1 MKNEPGHSGSVLRRT
16 GIFYMDTKNKSAI
29 IEQIKGILS
38 GVDDSLE
45 DEDKLSMVRGFW
57 EAGRLA
63 TEYKDSTGMLLKD
76 IAREAEVPVWSL
88 QRYTQFYKTFPKGY
102 RERYGARVVNW
113 SLICCVLPVHDA
125 KAREFYLREACL
137 QGWNKF
143 ELTKRIRQDYHGAVQ
158 DAAQANGDKTLKIKP
173 QRLYT
178 YAAEVIKI
186 VDADTFDLEIDV
198 GFKTKQ
204 EHRVRLRGI
213 NAPEIGTPQ
222 GRKAKRF
229 VERELGKCVVEK
241 PLFKG
246 TRANRPLVVVKTYK
260 LGQHGRYTVDIY
272 YLPGEAAPEVIAES
286 GKLLNQVLVDKG
298 LARKVE

>member
-1 MKNEPGHSGSVLRRT
+1 ME
-16 GIFYMDTKNKSAI
+16 KSPI
-29 IEQIKGILS
+29 IAQIKKILS
-38 GVDDSLE
+38 GIDDSLE
-45 DEDKLSMVRGFW
+45 DEDKLAMVKGLW

-63 TEYKDSTGMLLKD
+63 VEYKDSTGMLLKD
-76 IAREAEVPVWSL
+76 IAREIEVPDWAL
-88 QRYTQFYKTFPKGY
+88 QRYTQFYKAFSKGY
-102 RERYGARVVNW
+102 PEKYGNRVVNW

-125 KAREFYLREACL
+125 KAREFYLRESCL
-137 QGWNKF
+137 NGWNKY
-143 ELTKRIRQDYHGAVQ
+143 ELTKRIRQDYHGAFE
-158 DAAQANGDKTLKIKP
+158 DAAAANQSKTLKLQR

-178 YAAEVIKI
+178 YASEVIKI

-213 NAPEIGTPQ
+213 NAPEVGTSP

-260 LGQHGRYTVDIY
+260 LGQYGRYTVDIY
-272 YLPGEAAPEVIAES
+272 YLPGEADPEVIAES

-298 LARKVE
+298 LARKVA

>member
-1 MKNEPGHSGSVLRRT
+1 ME
-16 GIFYMDTKNKSAI
+16 KSQFIA
-29 IEQIKGILS
+29 QIKKILS
-38 GVDDSLE
+38 NVDDSLE
-45 DEDKLSMVRGFW
+45 DEDKLSMVRGYW

-63 TEYKDSTGMLLKD
+63 AEYKDSTGMLLKD
-76 IAREAEVPVWSL
+76 IAKEIEVPVWSL
-88 QRYTQFYKTFPKGY
+88 QRYTQFYKTFPSGY
-102 RERYGARVVNW
+102 PEKHGNRVVSW
-113 SLICCVLPVHDA
+113 TYICCILPVHDA
-125 KAREFYLREACL
+125 KAREFYLKEACRH
-137 QGWNKF
+137 GWNKYQ
-143 ELTKRIRQDYHGAVQ
+143 LTKRIQEDYYGAFE
-158 DAAQANGDKTLKIKP
+158 DATNANQSKTLKSKK

-186 VDADTFDLEIDV
+186 VDADTLDLEIDV

-213 NAPEIGTPQ
+213 NAPEAGTSP

-246 TRANRPLVVVKTYK
+246 SRANRPLVVVKTYK
-260 LGQHGRYTVDIY
+260 LGQYGRYTADIC
-272 YLPGEAAPEVIAES
+272 YLPGETDPEVIAEN

>member
-1 MKNEPGHSGSVLRRT
+1 
-16 GIFYMDTKNKSAI
+16 MDTKNRSAI
-29 IEQIKGILS
+29 IDQIKAILS
-38 GVDDSLE
+38 GIDDSLE
-45 DEDKLSMVRGFW
+45 DEDKLSMVAGYW
-57 EAGRLA
+57 KAGRLA

-76 IAREAEVPVWSL
+76 IAREIETPDWAL
-88 QRYTQFYKTFPKGY
+88 QRYTQFYKTFPDGY
-102 RERYGARVVNW
+102 PEKHGNRVVSW
-113 SLICCVLPVHDA
+113 TYICCILPVHDA
-125 KAREFYLREACL
+125 KAREFYLKEACRH
-137 QGWNKF
+137 GWNKY
-143 ELTKRIRQDYHGAVQ
+143 ELTKRIQKDYYGAVE
-158 DAAQANGDKTLKIKP
+158 DAAATRANKSKTLRPGK

-186 VDADTFDLEIDV
+186 VDADTQDLEIDV
-198 GFKTKQ
+198 GFKAKQ

-213 NAPEIGTPQ
+213 NAPEAGTSA

-246 TRANRPLVVVKTYK
+246 RRANRPLVVVKTYK
-260 LGQHGRYTVDIY
+260 LGQYGRYTVDIY
-272 YLPGEAAPEVIAES
+272 YLAGEADPEVITES

>member
-1 MKNEPGHSGSVLRRT
+1 MTEP
-16 GIFYMDTKNKSAI
+16 NKSRI
-29 IEQIKGILS
+29 IAQIKAILS

-45 DEDKLSMVRGFW
+45 DEDKLSMVRGYW

-63 TEYKDSTGMLLKD
+63 TGHKDSTGMPFKE
-76 IAREAEVPVWSL
+76 IAREIEVPVGSL
-88 QRYTQFYKTFPKGY
+88 QRYTQFYKTFADGY
-102 RERYGARVVNW
+102 PEKHGNRVVSW
-113 SLICCVLPVHDA
+113 TYICCILPVHDA

-137 QGWNKF
+137 QGWNKY
-143 ELTKRIRQDYHGAVQ
+143 ELTKRIRQDYHGALQ
-158 DAAQANGDKTLKIKP
+158 DAARSRESKTLKPKK

-198 GFKTKQ
+198 GFKARQ

-213 NAPEIGTPQ
+213 NAPEIGTPA

-246 TRANRPLVVVKTYK
+246 ARANRPLVVVKTYK
-260 LGQHGRYTVDIY
+260 LGQYGRYTVDIY
-272 YLPGEAAPEVIAES
+272 YLAGETDPEAIAES
-286 GKLLNQVLVDKG
+286 GKLLNQVLVSAK
-298 LARKVE
+298 LARLI

>member
-1 MKNEPGHSGSVLRRT
+1 MEKPQIIAEIKKILA
-16 GIFYMDTKNKSAI
+16 GI
-29 IEQIKGILS
+29 
-38 GVDDSLE
+38 DDSLE
-45 DEDKLSMVRGFW
+45 DEDKLSMVRGYW
-57 EAGRLA
+57 DAGRLA
-63 TEYKDSTGMLLKD
+63 VEYKDSTGMLLKD
-76 IAREAEVPVWSL
+76 IAREIEVPGWAL
-88 QRYTQFYKTFPKGY
+88 QRYTQFYNAFPKGY
-102 RERYGARVVNW
+102 PEKYGNRVVNW
-113 SLICCVLPVHDA
+113 TYICCILPVHDA
-125 KAREFYLREACL
+125 KAREFYLKEACR
-137 QGWNKF
+137 QGWNKY
-143 ELTKRIRQDYHGAVQ
+143 ELTKRIQKDYYGAVE
-158 DAAQANGDKTLKIKP
+158 DAAAANQSKTLKP
-173 QRLYT
+173 QRQRLYT

-213 NAPEIGTPQ
+213 NAPEVGTSP

-246 TRANRPLVVVKTYK
+246 ARANRPLVVVKTYK
-260 LGQHGRYTVDIY
+260 LGAYGRYTVDIY
-272 YLPGEAAPEVIAES
+272 YLPGETAPEKIAEN

>member
-1 MKNEPGHSGSVLRRT
+1 MTEP
-16 GIFYMDTKNKSAI
+16 NKSRI
-29 IEQIKGILS
+29 IAQIKAILS
-38 GVDDSLE
+38 GIDDSLE
-45 DEDKLSMVRGFW
+45 DEDKLSMVRGYW

-76 IAREAEVPVWSL
+76 IAKEIEVPDWAL

-102 RERYGARVVNW
+102 PEKHGNRVVSW
-113 SLICCVLPVHDA
+113 TYICCILPVHDA
-125 KAREFYLREACL
+125 KAREFYLKEACRH
-137 QGWNKF
+137 GWNKY
-143 ELTKRIRQDYHGAVQ
+143 ELTKRIQKDYYGAVE
-158 DAAQANGDKTLKIKP
+158 DAAHANPPLAGKTLRPRK

-198 GFKTKQ
+198 GFKAKQ

-213 NAPEIGTPQ
+213 NAPEAGTSP

-229 VERELGKCVVEK
+229 VERELAKCVVEK

-246 TRANRPLVVVKTYK
+246 NRANRPLVVVKTYK
-260 LGQHGRYTVDIY
+260 MGQYGRYTADIC
-272 YLPGEAAPEVIAES
+272 YLPGEANPETIAES
-286 GKLLNQVLVDKG
+286 GKLLNQVLVDQG

>member
-1 MKNEPGHSGSVLRRT
+1 MYLAFYYMTEP
-16 GIFYMDTKNKSAI
+16 NKSRI
-29 IEQIKGILS
+29 IAQIKAILA

-57 EAGRLA
+57 KAGRLA

-76 IAREAEVPVWSL
+76 IAREIETPVWSL
-88 QRYTQFYKTFPKGY
+88 QRYTQFYKTFPGGY
-102 RERYGARVVNW
+102 PEKHGNRVVSW
-113 SLICCVLPVHDA
+113 TYICCILPVHDA
-125 KAREFYLREACL
+125 KAREFYLKEACRH
-137 QGWNKF
+137 GWNKY
-143 ELTKRIRQDYHGAVQ
+143 ELTKRIQKDYYGAVE
-158 DAAQANGDKTLKIKP
+158 DAAHANQSKTLKPRK

-186 VDADTFDLEIDV
+186 VDADTQDLEIDV
-198 GFKTKQ
+198 GFKAKQ

-213 NAPEIGTPQ
+213 NAPEAGTSP

-229 VERELGKCVVEK
+229 VERELAKCVVEK

-246 TRANRPLVVVKTYK
+246 ARANRPLVVVKTYK
-260 LGQHGRYTVDIY
+260 MGQYGRYTVDIY
-272 YLPGEAAPEVIAES
+272 YLPGEADPEIIVEK

>member
-1 MKNEPGHSGSVLRRT
+1 ME
-16 GIFYMDTKNKSAI
+16 KSPI
-29 IEQIKGILS
+29 IAQIKKILS
-38 GVDDSLE
+38 GIDDSLE
-45 DEDKLSMVRGFW
+45 DEDKLAMVKGLW

-63 TEYKDSTGMLLKD
+63 VEYKDSTGMLLKD
-76 IAREAEVPVWSL
+76 IAREIEVPDWAL
-88 QRYTQFYKTFPKGY
+88 QRYTQFYKAFSKGY
-102 RERYGARVVNW
+102 PEKYGNRVVNW

-125 KAREFYLREACL
+125 KAREFYLRESCL
-137 QGWNKF
+137 NGWNKY
-143 ELTKRIRQDYHGAVQ
+143 ELTKRIRQDYHGAFE
-158 DAAQANGDKTLKIKP
+158 DAAAANQSKTLKLQR

-178 YAAEVIKI
+178 YASEVIKI

-213 NAPEIGTPQ
+213 NAPEVGTSP

-260 LGQHGRYTVDIY
+260 MGQYGRYTADIC
-272 YLPGEAAPEVIAES
+272 YLPGEANPETIAES
-286 GKLLNQVLVDKG
+286 GKLLNQVLVDQG

>member
-1 MKNEPGHSGSVLRRT
+1 ME
-16 GIFYMDTKNKSAI
+16 KSQLIA
-29 IEQIKGILS
+29 QIKEILS
-38 GVDDSLE
+38 GIDDSLE
-45 DEDKLSMVRGFW
+45 DEDKLSMVRGYW

-63 TEYKDSTGMLLKD
+63 TQYKDSTGMLLKD
-76 IAREAEVPVWSL
+76 IAREIETPVWSL
-88 QRYTQFYKTFPKGY
+88 QRYTQFYKTFPNGY
-102 RERYGARVVNW
+102 PEKLDNRVVSW
-113 SLICCVLPVHDA
+113 TYICCILPVHDA
-125 KAREFYLREACL
+125 KAREFYLKEACRR
-137 QGWNKF
+137 GWNKY
-143 ELTKRIRQDYHGAVQ
+143 ELTKRIQKDYYGAFE
-158 DAAQANGDKTLKIKP
+158 DAANANQSKTLRPKK

-186 VDADTFDLEIDV
+186 VDADTFDLDIDV
-198 GFKTKQ
+198 GFKTRQ
-204 EHRVRLRGI
+204 EHRVRLRGV
-213 NAPEIGTPQ
+213 NAPEVGTSP

-246 TRANRPLVVVKTYK
+246 ARANRPLVVVKTYK

-272 YLPGEAAPEVIAES
+272 YLPGEANPEVIAEN

>member
-1 MKNEPGHSGSVLRRT
+1 MEKPRIIAEIKKILA
-16 GIFYMDTKNKSAI
+16 GI
-29 IEQIKGILS
+29 
-38 GVDDSLE
+38 DDSLE
-45 DEDKLSMVRGFW
+45 DEDKLSMVRGYW
-57 EAGRLA
+57 DAGRLA
-63 TEYKDSTGMLLKD
+63 TEYKDSTG
-76 IAREAEVPVWSL
+76 I
-88 QRYTQFYKTFPKGY
+88 
-102 RERYGARVVNW
+102 
-113 SLICCVLPVHDA
+113 LPVHDA
-125 KAREFYLREACL
+125 KAREFYLEQACRR
-137 QGWNKF
+137 GWNKY
-143 ELTKRIRQDYHGAVQ
+143 ELTKRIQKDYYGAVE
-158 DAAQANGDKTLKIKP
+158 DAARANQSKTLRPKK

-213 NAPEIGTPQ
+213 NAPEIGTSA

-260 LGQHGRYTVDIY
+260 LGRHGRYTVDIY
-272 YLPGEAAPEVIAES
+272 YLPGEAAPEVIVEN

>member
-1 MKNEPGHSGSVLRRT
+1 ME
-16 GIFYMDTKNKSAI
+16 KSPI
-29 IEQIKGILS
+29 IAQIKKILS
-38 GVDDSLE
+38 GIDDSLE
-45 DEDKLSMVRGFW
+45 DEDKLAMVKGLW

-63 TEYKDSTGMLLKD
+63 VEYKDSTGMLLKD
-76 IAREAEVPVWSL
+76 IAREIEVPDWAL
-88 QRYTQFYKTFPKGY
+88 QRYTQFYKAFSKGY
-102 RERYGARVVNW
+102 PEKYGNRVVNW

-125 KAREFYLREACL
+125 KAREFYLRESCL
-137 QGWNKF
+137 NGWNKY
-143 ELTKRIRQDYHGAVQ
+143 ELTKRIRQDYHGAFE
-158 DAAQANGDKTLKIKP
+158 DAAAANQSKTLKLQR

-178 YAAEVIKI
+178 YASEVIKI

-213 NAPEIGTPQ
+213 NAPEVGTSP

-260 LGQHGRYTVDIY
+260 LGQYGRYTVDIY
-272 YLPGEAAPEVIAES
+272 YLAGEADPEVIAEN

>member
-1 MKNEPGHSGSVLRRT
+1 MYLAFYYMTEP
-16 GIFYMDTKNKSAI
+16 NKSRI
-29 IEQIKGILS
+29 IAQIKAILA

-57 EAGRLA
+57 KAGRLA

-76 IAREAEVPVWSL
+76 IAREIETPVWSL
-88 QRYTQFYKTFPKGY
+88 QRYTQFYKTFPGGY
-102 RERYGARVVNW
+102 PEKHGNRVVSW
-113 SLICCVLPVHDA
+113 TYICCILPVHDA
-125 KAREFYLREACL
+125 KAREFYLKEACRH
-137 QGWNKF
+137 GWNKY
-143 ELTKRIRQDYHGAVQ
+143 ELTKRIQKDYYGAVE
-158 DAAQANGDKTLKIKP
+158 DAAHANPPLAGKTLRPRK

-198 GFKTKQ
+198 GFKAKQ

-213 NAPEIGTPQ
+213 NAPEAGTSP

-229 VERELGKCVVEK
+229 VERELAKCVVEK

-246 TRANRPLVVVKTYK
+246 ARANRPLVVVKTYK
-260 LGQHGRYTVDIY
+260 MGQYGRYTVDIY
-272 YLPGEAAPEVIAES
+272 YLPGEADPEIIVEK